1 YFEMCAKAERAGGV
15 QAIEIN
21 LSCPNVKEGGRT
33 FGADPRAVET
43 ILRGCRR
50 ETNAYLIAKLTP
62 NADPVAI
69 AAGAEAGG
77 AHAISLINTLLGM
90 GIDVERRRP
99 LLAMGMG
106 GLSGPAVKP
115 VALAM
120 TYRVCRAT
128 KLPVI
133 GMGGISHWK
142 DAIEFMLAG
151 ATAIQV
157 GTALFGNPRVMQE
170 IIAGMVDYCRRHGI
184 AAIRNLIG
192 TLPGGDVVMEG
203 AKGGAS
209 G

>member
-1 YFEMCAKAERAGGV
+1 
-15 QAIEIN
+15 
-21 LSCPNVKEGGRT
+21 
-33 FGADPRAVET
+33 
-43 ILRGCRR
+43 
-50 ETNAYLIAKLTP
+50 LIAKLTP

-90 GIDVERRRP
+90 GIYVERKRP

-133 GMGGISHWK
+133 GMGGISNWR
-142 DAIEFMLAG
+142 DAIEFHLAG

-157 GTALFGNPRVMQE
+157 GTALFGNPLAMQE
-170 IIAGMVDYCRRHGI
+170 IIAGMEEYCRRHGI
-184 AAIRNLIG
+184 ASIRNVIG
-192 TLPGGDVVMEG
+192 TLQGGDVVMEG
-203 AKGGAS
+203 AKEGAS